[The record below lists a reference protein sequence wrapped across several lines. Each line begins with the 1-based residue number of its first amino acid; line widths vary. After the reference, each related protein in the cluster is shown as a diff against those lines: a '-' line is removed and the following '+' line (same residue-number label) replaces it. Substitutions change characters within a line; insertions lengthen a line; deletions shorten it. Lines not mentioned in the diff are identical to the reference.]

1 MGRAQDSTPQGQE
14 KMTELEMLQ
23 IVGRVMSDRSLP
35 NRARVRVSRM
45 RELGLPDDA
54 NVARLASMWLEKR
67 MNEVYI
73 RDNSAGTS
81 KG

>member
-1 MGRAQDSTPQGQE
+1 
-14 KMTELEMLQ
+14 MTELEMLQ

-45 RELGLPDDA
+45 RELGLPADA
-54 NVARLASMWLEKR
+54 DVARLAALWVEKR
-67 MNEVYI
+67 LREVYMN
-73 RDNSAGTS
+73 DNTTGTS